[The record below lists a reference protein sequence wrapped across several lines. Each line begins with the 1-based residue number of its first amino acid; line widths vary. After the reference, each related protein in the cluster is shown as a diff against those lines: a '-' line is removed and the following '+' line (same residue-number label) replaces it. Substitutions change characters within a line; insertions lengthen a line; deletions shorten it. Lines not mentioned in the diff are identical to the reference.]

1 KDSVKI
7 VITDAE
13 GKEFRTMKTTAKKGI
28 NRMFWDMKKE
38 SAQYPGG
45 QDMFG
50 SLFSQAVE
58 ALPGEYT
65 VRISVGE
72 HSSTQKVKV
81 LADPNMEISMDEFK
95 KNLEAKARF
104 QKAIATTTEVYK
116 KMDEATKSINKVM
129 TFIAD
134 HKGAEVDTVKEEGKK
149 LQKKLEEIKYQAVAK
164 QVKGIAGDTNDLEA
178 RLQALGLYFFSA
190 MTPPAET
197 EMQILGDIEKQLET
211 YQKAVDA
218 FIEKDLK
225 AFKETL
231 KKAGLETVSIPD

>member
-1 KDSVKI
+1 
-7 VITDAE
+7 
-13 GKEFRTMKTTAKKGI
+13 
-28 NRMFWDMKKE
+28 
-38 SAQYPGG
+38 
-45 QDMFG
+45 
-50 SLFSQAVE
+50 
-58 ALPGEYT
+58 
-65 VRISVGE
+65 
-72 HSSTQKVKV
+72 
-81 LADPNMEISMDEFK
+81 
-95 KNLEAKARF
+95 
-104 QKAIATTTEVYK
+104 
-116 KMDEATKSINKVM
+116 TKSINKVM

-134 HKGAEVDTVKEEGKK
+134 QKGAEVDTVKEAGKK

-178 RLQALGLYFFSA
+178 KLQALGLYFFSA